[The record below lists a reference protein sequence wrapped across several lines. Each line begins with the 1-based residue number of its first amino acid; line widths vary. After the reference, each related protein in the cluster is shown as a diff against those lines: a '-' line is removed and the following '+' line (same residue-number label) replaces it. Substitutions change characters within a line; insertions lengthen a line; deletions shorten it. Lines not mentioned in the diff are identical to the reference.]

1 MPPSSQR
8 HGADIAFLHTAAIH
22 IDTFDV
28 LGHEIAPE
36 LKLTHVV
43 REDLLAA
50 AEKVGYVTPALALKT
65 REALLALADGG
76 ARVVVCT
83 CSTLGAVAE
92 ATNEEAVVPIL
103 RIDRPMADLAVL
115 QGHSIGIAA
124 CVPAT
129 VPNTEALIAESARAV
144 ARDFEL
150 ETFLF
155 DDIWTA
161 FREGRLDDYYQGIAT
176 RIADVARRVDVLVLA
191 QASMAPA
198 AALCHNLPVPVL
210 SSPRIGFEAAARLA
224 RRGDTMRR
232 NAR

>member
-22 IDTFDV
+22 IDTFDA
-28 LGHEIAPE
+28 LGREIAPA

-43 REDLLAA
+43 RDDLLAA
-50 AEKVGYVTPALALKT
+50 AEKAGRVTPALVLKT

-92 ATNEEAVVPIL
+92 AANEEAAVPVL

-115 QGHSIGIAA
+115 QGHRIGVAA

-144 ARDFEL
+144 GRDFEL

-155 DDIWTA
+155 DDVWTA
-161 FREGRLDDYYQGIAT
+161 FREGRLDDYYQGIAA
-176 RIADVARRVDVLVLA
+176 RVAEVAGRVDVMVLA
-191 QASMAPA
+191 QASMAPVA
-198 AALCHNLPVPVL
+198 VLCHNLPVPVL
-210 SSPRIGFEAAARLA
+210 ASPRIGFEAAVRMAQ
-224 RRGDTMRR
+224 G
-232 NAR
+232 